1 MKRLSSILTV
11 ILSASAVFSLATACV
26 EEVPEVVDELD
37 LRACLTPSS
46 TSASIDRADGKTVT
60 FTWSNSRGAS
70 GYTVEVFEGAE
81 TADPETVFADNE
93 PARTYEVPA
102 VSDGKT
108 TTSLKQTL
116 DMDRFY
122 FARVRAESDAK
133 EPSQWAVFPYPIATY
148 DVKPDVKS
156 IEVRDRTSA
165 SITIAFTLPEGDA
178 DADQLRI
185 SPNTF
190 DDSGMEY
197 YKYMFSEHNVS
208 VTAGGTVEVEVE
220 GLDPSVKYTLA
231 VHYGSANRGEVSA
244 WTKPSLE
251 DATPVNTSEALVQAL
266 ADGAREILVAY
277 SETPYVISTIEGE
290 NVTDTQ
296 LGLNETKEINVY
308 GDGTADGKMPT
319 IIGRF
324 TVPEGLASLH
334 LEGLNF
340 DGQDYALSHT
350 IQIGEKVTTDI
361 TSISMLN
368 CTVTGYKHGF
378 FYYSNEVNSTAGIGK
393 LSFSNIMV
401 TDVAG
406 DGGNG
411 FDIRQACTIG
421 DISITESTFSEGF
434 RTFMRIDAATV
445 ATLKFNNNTLNHL
458 CHIENGNNKGLFYIG
473 SGKGNVVIPTFE
485 MNKNVFLNMNGNATR
500 TVFFS
505 DEKGVPT
512 KMSNNFYYRLGEGFW
527 APEELNGEKIN
538 VNGKG
543 KLTQSQGLAGG
554 GAILSADPCV
564 NSEDGILNINS
575 SSAAGVMVLDAKA
588 GDPRW
593 FAEYV
598 PEPLPEL
605 EPVVYE
611 SVWTLDQETF
621 DSSIDESTVIANTE
635 FYIQENPIRVTD
647 KGFEFTAEATL
658 SSSGVPSDCA
668 MGFLIDGPGSVVLS
682 TERSNSGTAND
693 HISVALGDAEGAA
706 AEVMG
711 AAYAGASGVKVALPN
726 ILPGTR
732 QKVYIYACGPVVL
745 TALSWI
751 ESTDTGET
759 PKLATP
765 VVSIDNP
772 SVDDTF
778 EGNVTISWPAV
789 PFAASYE
796 LKINDQTISVPAGE
810 ASEDVT
816 YTLTP
821 SSMEPGTYTITVQAL
836 KDENDPGR
844 ENSDVSE
851 PVIFTLAETLKQV
864 SASVPTS
871 WGAADFEYLFNTKSA
886 GSKDTEVK
894 EDFVYNNLYYLN
906 GGGKCKFGQDENAAG
921 VDAYRYQFGGSGSTT
936 NQALQFIASGNG
948 TLTIEAASS
957 GTNKET
963 QADSRYV
970 GVSVGEAQIVGD
982 TELALPAKGTD
993 AKKAKILNVTV
1004 TANAGDRVSIYSLGS
1019 GINVFSLTWTPEG
1032 YDPDATIPSDASAI
1046 EEQYDFLSGFTADV
1060 EQVLCASGQEPQTI
1074 NKVTYKGSSSKDMLW
1089 DGDRIKFQGKS
1100 KIDEDTGIPT
1110 ENYISFKITK
1120 PGIIKHYIRSG
1131 GNESSADYRTRT
1143 VNIDMVMNEGKDI
1156 VNLYSQPAPVEGYKS
1171 GSEISTEITKEH
1183 LAATK
1188 STVTIYISSPVNGVN
1203 VYYLEYIPA
1212 E

>member
-1 MKRLSSILTV
+1 M
-11 ILSASAVFSLATACV
+11 
-26 EEVPEVVDELD
+26 
-37 LRACLTPSS
+37 
-46 TSASIDRADGKTVT
+46 
-60 FTWSNSRGAS
+60 
-70 GYTVEVFEGAE
+70 
-81 TADPETVFADNE
+81 
-93 PARTYEVPA
+93 
-102 VSDGKT
+102 
-108 TTSLKQTL
+108 
-116 DMDRFY
+116 
-122 FARVRAESDAK
+122 
-133 EPSQWAVFPYPIATY
+133 
-148 DVKPDVKS
+148 
-156 IEVRDRTSA
+156 
-165 SITIAFTLPEGDA
+165 
-178 DADQLRI
+178 
-185 SPNTF
+185 
-190 DDSGMEY
+190 
-197 YKYMFSEHNVS
+197 
-208 VTAGGTVEVEVE
+208 
-220 GLDPSVKYTLA
+220 
-231 VHYGSANRGEVSA
+231 
-244 WTKPSLE
+244 
-251 DATPVNTSEALVQAL
+251 

-401 TDVAG
+401 TDIAG
-406 DGGNG
+406 NGGNG

-527 APEELNGEKIN
+527 APEDLNGEKIN

-693 HISVALGDAEGAA
+693 HISVALGDAEGTA

-851 PVIFTLAETLKQV
+851 PVTFTLAETLKQV

-936 NQALQFIASGNG
+936 KQALQFIASGNG

-957 GTNKET
+957 GST
-963 QADSRYV
+963 DRYI
-970 GVSVGEAQIVGD
+970 GVAVGENLIVGE
-982 TELALPAKGTD
+982 TELMVPGTGEN
-993 AKKAKILNVTV
+993 AKKAQIFNVTV

-1032 YDPDATIPSDASAI
+1032 YDPDADLPAVAGLTPVKTETTWGT
-1046 EEQYDFLSGFTADV
+1046 EEFLSLF
-1060 EQVLCASGQEPQTI
+1060 EQRTDKTINYGTNFEIAEDYYVVNNLMFYGKGTMRVGTDGAYYQFSGGSFDEGDDPSTYYRRFMRFRANGNGTLTVYGRGSGSGQSDRNIYVAVGGAADQVPTGEVQT
-1074 NKVTYKGSSSKDMLW
+1074 
-1089 DGDRIKFQGKS
+1089 
-1100 KIDEDTGIPT
+1100 
-1110 ENYISFKITK
+1110 
-1120 PGIIKHYIRSG
+1120 
-1131 GNESSADYRTRT
+1131 T
-1143 VNIDMVMNEGKDI
+1143 VYDVGPNSDFT
-1156 VNLYSQPAPVEGYKS
+1156 PVS
-1171 GSEISTEITKEH
+1171 WEITAEKGD
-1183 LAATK
+1183 A
-1188 STVTIYISSPVNGVN
+1188 VTIFANNGLRISQIVWTPS
-1203 VYYLEYIPA
+1203 L
-1212 E
+1212 

>member
-1 MKRLSSILTV
+1 
-11 ILSASAVFSLATACV
+11 
-26 EEVPEVVDELD
+26 
-37 LRACLTPSS
+37 
-46 TSASIDRADGKTVT
+46 
-60 FTWSNSRGAS
+60 
-70 GYTVEVFEGAE
+70 
-81 TADPETVFADNE
+81 
-93 PARTYEVPA
+93 
-102 VSDGKT
+102 
-108 TTSLKQTL
+108 
-116 DMDRFY
+116 
-122 FARVRAESDAK
+122 
-133 EPSQWAVFPYPIATY
+133 
-148 DVKPDVKS
+148 
-156 IEVRDRTSA
+156 
-165 SITIAFTLPEGDA
+165 
-178 DADQLRI
+178 
-185 SPNTF
+185 
-190 DDSGMEY
+190 
-197 YKYMFSEHNVS
+197 
-208 VTAGGTVEVEVE
+208 
-220 GLDPSVKYTLA
+220 
-231 VHYGSANRGEVSA
+231 
-244 WTKPSLE
+244 
-251 DATPVNTSEALVQAL
+251 
-266 ADGAREILVAY
+266 
-277 SETPYVISTIEGE
+277 
-290 NVTDTQ
+290 
-296 LGLNETKEINVY
+296 
-308 GDGTADGKMPT
+308 MPT

-401 TDVAG
+401 TDIAG

-421 DISITESTFSEGF
+421 NISITESTFSEGF

-693 HISVALGDAEGAA
+693 HISVALGDAEGTA

-726 ILPGTR
+726 ILPGTM

-821 SSMEPGTYTITVQAL
+821 STMEPGTYTITVQAL

-851 PVIFTLAETLKQV
+851 PVTFTLAETLKQV

-871 WGAADFEYLFNTKSA
+871 WGAEDFEYLFNTKSA

-936 NQALQFIASGNG
+936 KQALQFIASGNG

-957 GTNKET
+957 GSS
-963 QADSRYV
+963 DRYI
-970 GVSVGEAQIVGD
+970 GVAVGENLIVGE
-982 TELALPAKGTD
+982 TELMVPGTGEN
-993 AKKAKILNVTV
+993 AKKAQIFNVTV

>member
-93 PARTYEVPA
+93 PASTHEVPA

-156 IEVRDRTSA
+156 IEVRERTSA

-197 YKYMFSEHNVS
+197 YKYMFAEHNVS

-401 TDVAG
+401 TDIAG
-406 DGGNG
+406 NGGNG

-445 ATLKFNNNTLNHL
+445 GTLKFNNNTLNHL

-505 DEKGVPT
+505 DEKGVPA

-605 EPVVYE
+605 EPVAYGT
-611 SVWTLDQETF
+611 SWTLNDQETY
-621 DSSIDESTVIANTE
+621 DTAIEDSTVIANTE
-635 FYIQENPIRVTD
+635 FYIDENPIKVTD

-658 SSSGVPSDCA
+658 TATGTPSDCA
-668 MGFLIDGPGSVVLS
+668 MGFLVGGSGSLVLS
-682 TERSNSGTAND
+682 TERSNSGTVND
-693 HISVALGDAEGAA
+693 HITVAVGPEDGSEASVKGA
-706 AEVMG
+706 VF
-711 AAYAGASGVKVALPN
+711 AGASRTRVVLPDLQGRSK
-726 ILPGTR
+726 I
-732 QKVYIYACGPVVL
+732 YIYACGPVIL
-745 TALSWI
+745 TSLQWIEDVTTVGPSMLQTPSNVVIDPADATDGTVTLSWD
-751 ESTDTGET
+751 E
-759 PKLATP
+759 
-765 VVSIDNP
+765 
-772 SVDDTF
+772 
-778 EGNVTISWPAV
+778 V
-789 PFAASYE
+789 PNAASY
-796 LKINDQTISVPAGE
+796 KVKWTGPIP
-810 ASEDVT
+810 
-816 YTLTP
+816 
-821 SSMEPGTYTITVQAL
+821 SMEDSLTV
-836 KDENDPGR
+836 ET
-844 ENSDVSE
+844 NSYEIAAESLATGIYNFVVRADVEETDLTHINSELSE
-851 PVIFTLAETLKQV
+851 PVKFIKRETLV
-864 SASVPTS
+864 NLPTS
-871 WGAADFEYLFNTKSA
+871 KETVWGNDDFTFMQNLIGSNQNTDPETIWGDS
-886 GSKDTEVK
+886 
-894 EDFVYNNLYYLN
+894 FIYNNLEYFAGNTIRFADSDGLVCFQYPGSSNNPPNRRYLR
-906 GGGKCKFGQDENAAG
+906 F
-921 VDAYRYQFGGSGSTT
+921 
-936 NQALQFIASGNG
+936 LASGNG
-948 TLTIEAASS
+948 TVTITFDATSK
-957 GTNKET
+957 GRNL
-963 QADSRYV
+963 YV
-970 GVSVGEAQIVGD
+970 MVNGVSGPAHEAPNTSDDGV
-982 TELALPAKGTD
+982 ERGTFSES
-993 AKKAKILNVTV
+993 V
-1004 TANAGDRVSIYSLGS
+1004 TASAGDEIILWADASLRVFEIK
-1019 GINVFSLTWTPEG
+1019 WTPEG
-1032 YDPDATIPSDASAI
+1032 YDPDADLPAVAGLTPVKTETTWGT
-1046 EEQYDFLSGFTADV
+1046 EEFLSLF
-1060 EQVLCASGQEPQTI
+1060 EQRTDKTINYGTNFEIAEDYYVVNNLMFYGKGTMRVGTDGAYYQFSGGSFDEGDDPSTYYRRFMRFRANGNGTLTVYGRGSGSGQSDRNIYVAVGGAADQVPTGEVQT
-1074 NKVTYKGSSSKDMLW
+1074 
-1089 DGDRIKFQGKS
+1089 
-1100 KIDEDTGIPT
+1100 
-1110 ENYISFKITK
+1110 
-1120 PGIIKHYIRSG
+1120 
-1131 GNESSADYRTRT
+1131 T
-1143 VNIDMVMNEGKDI
+1143 VYDVGPNSDFT
-1156 VNLYSQPAPVEGYKS
+1156 PVS
-1171 GSEISTEITKEH
+1171 WEITAEKGD
-1183 LAATK
+1183 A
-1188 STVTIYISSPVNGVN
+1188 VTIFANNGLRISQIVWTPS
-1203 VYYLEYIPA
+1203 L
-1212 E
+1212 

>member
-1 MKRLSSILTV
+1 
-11 ILSASAVFSLATACV
+11 
-26 EEVPEVVDELD
+26 
-37 LRACLTPSS
+37 
-46 TSASIDRADGKTVT
+46 
-60 FTWSNSRGAS
+60 
-70 GYTVEVFEGAE
+70 
-81 TADPETVFADNE
+81 
-93 PARTYEVPA
+93 
-102 VSDGKT
+102 
-108 TTSLKQTL
+108 
-116 DMDRFY
+116 
-122 FARVRAESDAK
+122 
-133 EPSQWAVFPYPIATY
+133 
-148 DVKPDVKS
+148 
-156 IEVRDRTSA
+156 
-165 SITIAFTLPEGDA
+165 
-178 DADQLRI
+178 
-185 SPNTF
+185 
-190 DDSGMEY
+190 MEY
-197 YKYMFSEHNVS
+197 YKYMFAEHNVS

-266 ADGAREILVAY
+266 ADGAGEILVAY

-401 TDVAG
+401 TDIAG

-445 ATLKFNNNTLNHL
+445 GTLKFNNNTLNHL

-693 HISVALGDAEGAA
+693 HISVALGDAEGTA

-851 PVIFTLAETLKQV
+851 PVTFTLAETLKQV

-906 GGGKCKFGQDENAAG
+906 GSGKCKFGQDENAAG

-936 NQALQFIASGNG
+936 KQALQFIASGNG

-957 GTNKET
+957 GST
-963 QADSRYV
+963 DRYI
-970 GVSVGEAQIVGD
+970 GVAVGENLIVGE
-982 TELALPAKGTD
+982 TELMVPGTGEN
-993 AKKAKILNVTV
+993 AKKAQIFNVTV

-1032 YDPDATIPSDASAI
+1032 YDPDATIPSDVSAI

-1131 GNESSADYRTRT
+1131 GNESSGDYRTRT